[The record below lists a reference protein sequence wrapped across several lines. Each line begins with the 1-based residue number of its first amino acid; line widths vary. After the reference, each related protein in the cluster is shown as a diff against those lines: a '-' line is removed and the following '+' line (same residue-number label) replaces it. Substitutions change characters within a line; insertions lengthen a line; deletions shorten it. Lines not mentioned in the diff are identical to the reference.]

1 MASTGCRIVSCPYF
15 HRFTAVSQTS
25 KLIWYGFTCT
35 WHTLQEENLTPL
47 IGFSRSYLVI
57 TLVDHNLLIT
67 FYNDN
72 HDDLIGFSEFLRGPS
87 ERQNWSCLTH
97 LY

>member
-1 MASTGCRIVSCPYF
+1 M
-15 HRFTAVSQTS
+15 
-25 KLIWYGFTCT
+25 
-35 WHTLQEENLTPL
+35 
-47 IGFSRSYLVI
+47 I